1 MKKPTGKTSRPDL
14 SAVTGAIRSIA
25 MRGAP
30 IAATAAPTTYLRPPA
45 NAWWTDAH
53 ARNGGT
59 GASVSDR
66 TARFVS
72 DELLTLEQCA
82 AKAKCHPKTL
92 KREIL
97 RGRLKA
103 TRIGALVRI
112 RPEHWE
118 EYLCRSGATEQA
130 GKFAYS
136 MGAGDL
142 ARLLRL
148 DQMPSISRQRSGKDS
163 TTPGQVVPLP
173 TPSKKRSTAG

>member
-1 MKKPTGKTSRPDL
+1 MT
-14 SAVTGAIRSIA
+14 
-25 MRGAP
+25 
-30 IAATAAPTTYLRPPA
+30 
-45 NAWWTDAH
+45 
-53 ARNGGT
+53 
-59 GASVSDR
+59 
-66 TARFVS
+66 
-72 DELLTLEQCA
+72 DELMTLDQCA

-112 RPEHWE
+112 RPGDWE

-142 ARLLRL
+142 AKLLQL
-148 DQMPSISRQRSGKDS
+148 DQMPSISRRRSGKGS
-163 TTPGQVVPLP
+163 TTPAPVVPLP
-173 TPSKKRSTAG
+173 TLSKKRSTAG